1 MTSDDSA
8 KIRDAASLLIK
19 GGTLTGEPCEKC
31 GSIMIRFGEKT
42 SCISCGAEKS
52 NVAAAQEMA
61 RESPKQSSPAP
72 SDLRSCVEVIERKI
86 VRLSAEI
93 GSENDIMLQK
103 QKADLLETY
112 LRILERVKSL
122 SI

>member
-1 MTSDDSA
+1 MTSDDST

-31 GSIMIRFGEKT
+31 GSIMIRFGDKT

-52 NVAAAQEMA
+52 TAPESQEQA
-61 RESPKQSSPAP
+61 KESLKRSSPAP
-72 SDLRSCVEVIERKI
+72 SNLRSCVEVIERKI
-86 VRLSAEI
+86 ARLAAEI
-93 GSENDIMLQK
+93 ESENDIALQK

-112 LRILERVKSL
+112 LRILERVKNMS
-122 SI
+122 S